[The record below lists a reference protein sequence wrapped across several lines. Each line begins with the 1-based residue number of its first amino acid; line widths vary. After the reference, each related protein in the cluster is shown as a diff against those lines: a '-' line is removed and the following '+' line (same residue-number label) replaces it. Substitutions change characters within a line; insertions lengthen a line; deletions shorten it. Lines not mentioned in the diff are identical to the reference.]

1 MTKPASGSQR
11 SRRSSSATSNA
22 SSAAKSAA
30 SAKRRKLPVERHA
43 EAAPK
48 INPTAGAQR
57 SALHQ
62 WSPAV
67 NKAKAAA
74 IDKKAESFA
83 CAKGAVSAQEE
94 EKKSQRRGSP
104 SPVKDS
110 KADIIGELSK
120 L

>member
-11 SRRSSSATSNA
+11 SRRSSSATSKA

-30 SAKRRKLPVERHA
+30 SAKRRKLPVEDHA
-43 EAAPK
+43 AAAPK

-83 CAKGAVSAQEE
+83 CAQGAAAQEE

>member
-1 MTKPASGSQR
+1 M
-11 SRRSSSATSNA
+11 
-22 SSAAKSAA
+22 
-30 SAKRRKLPVERHA
+30 
-43 EAAPK
+43 
-48 INPTAGAQR
+48 
-57 SALHQ
+57 
-62 WSPAV
+62 